1 MSAYLNQPSETASC
15 NPAHD
20 QSIAAILA
28 SVIDDAVRE
37 QHIDCSDA
45 QPYAVVGPVGHDV
58 KPPVAQSTPRSLI
71 QQSSSVTNAPLTTAR
86 EDSSNS
92 APHASSAV
100 RKLAYSDFL
109 EGRVLGTGSY
119 STVKLC
125 TREGKEYAMK
135 IMEKKLILKEKK
147 EKFAKMER
155 DILNLLSHP
164 NVVGMHW
171 CFQDEYSLFF
181 VLDYCS
187 GGELYQQLRELGS
200 LSLEYGTFVLAEIVC
215 ALSHIHGHGV
225 IHRDLKPEN
234 ILLNGEGRIKVSD
247 FGAACFAND
256 DALRKTFCGTAQYV
270 SPEMLNEQ
278 NTCLASDLWALG
290 CIVYQIFSGKLLFNG
305 DSEYLTFQLI
315 VAEPL
320 VFSFPHFFPPLAEML
335 VRDLVKT
342 NPSQRLGVRADGSID
357 YSVIRSH
364 PFFASIDWEHLHTT
378 SPPPTSPLVARDVI
392 HPPAPS
398 NTVADDCAHASVGQV
413 EEDLIEASSQ
423 RYIRFLLPGER
434 VMFHSKF
441 KKKLF
446 WGLFFERDRT
456 LVLTDTP
463 RLIYIDPVTNVF
475 KGRCMHVQYD
485 KSALLICGSG
495 EIPWSAELQVLPR
508 SSTGIRTLNLTCIYA
523 TCSTLTLLHSVLDRY
538 SESSLPNI
546 WSPRRV
552 TMDAGD
558 PKTDGQVTLNI
569 KPTPSLLHLTGFRH
583 LFRADGMLG
592 IVSIFIDYG
601 FLSLCK

>member
-1 MSAYLNQPSETASC
+1 MSADFQQSPETASC
-15 NPAHD
+15 DLSHD
-20 QSIAAILA
+20 QTIAIVLA
-28 SVIDDAVRE
+28 SLIDDSVRE
-37 QHIDCSDA
+37 QLLGGLDGAASPVHTA
-45 QPYAVVGPVGHDV
+45 VGHDATFSNSQSLFHESSQESHPMD
-58 KPPVAQSTPRSLI
+58 KIGSPTTMLAQNALLAPAREELIAAAPPVA
-71 QQSSSVTNAPLTTAR
+71 
-86 EDSSNS
+86 
-92 APHASSAV
+92 
-100 RKLAYSDFL
+100 RKLVYSDFQ

-119 STVKLC
+119 STVRLC
-125 TREGKEYAMK
+125 TRDGKEYAMK

-187 GGELYQQLRELGS
+187 GGELFQLLRELGS
-200 LSLEYGTFVLAEIVC
+200 LSLECGTFVLAEIVC

-234 ILLNGEGRIKVSD
+234 ILLSSEGRIKVSD

-256 DALRKTFCGTAQYV
+256 DSLRKTFCGTAQYV

-278 NTCLASDLWALG
+278 NTCLGSDLWALG

-315 VAEPL
+315 VADPL
-320 VFSFPHFFPPLAEML
+320 VLSFPSFFPPLAETL
-335 VRDLVKT
+335 VRDLVKAD
-342 NPSQRLGVRADGSID
+342 PRERLGVRPDGSID
-357 YSVIRSH
+357 YGIIRSH
-364 PFFASIDWEHLHTT
+364 PFFSSIDWENLHTT
-378 SPPPTSPLVARDVI
+378 SPPPMAPLVARDVI
-392 HPPAPS
+392 HPPSPS
-398 NTVADDCAHASVGQV
+398 KTDSNDCVDASRSQV
-413 EEDLIEASSQ
+413 EEDFIETSSQ

-434 VMFHSKF
+434 VMFHSNF

-463 RLIYIDPVTNVF
+463 RLIYLDPVTNVF
-475 KGRCMHVQYD
+475 KGRCMRAQRNT
-485 KSALLICGSG
+485 LLFLMVLAG

-508 SSTGIRTLNLTCIYA
+508 SSTGIRT
-523 TCSTLTLLHSVLDRY
+523 
-538 SESSLPNI
+538 P
-546 WSPRRV
+546 
-552 TMDAGD
+552 G
-558 PKTDGQVTLNI
+558 
-569 KPTPSLLHLTGFRH
+569 
-583 LFRADGMLG
+583 
-592 IVSIFIDYG
+592 SI
-601 FLSLCK
+601 